1 MRCHVSDVQREDPGT
16 RNHFKGL
23 PFLHGGVTCESCHGD
38 TSQHVS
44 SSGKTL
50 VINPSKLDAE
60 RRDSVCISCHLEGD
74 TRIEHAGRSVDDYKP
89 GERIADYLSYFVYAD
104 DGMVSR
110 GVSEVEE
117 FGLSKCKRAS
127 GDTMSCM
134 SCHDPHYSPPPTEQ
148 AAFYRK
154 KCLACHADPKYA
166 TTHFNMNPDCT
177 SCHMPKGKVEKVPHI
192 AWTDHR
198 IRQNP
203 DQFGGGDSS
212 TARELAPLLSEK
224 ANPRDLALAYYDLV
238 LGGNASEKD
247 RAWALLLASR
257 NSFPND
263 LPVLN
268 ALGYLA
274 QLRGNDSQ
282 AMDLYRE
289 VLKLDPIDLTA
300 TNNLAI
306 LLARSGQLKDA
317 QALWKKTFDLNE
329 DVDEPGINLAL
340 VECMLGEKDGAQQ
353 VLQRV
358 LRYSPDQPIARR
370 TLKAIQSGQESCAT
384 R

>member
-1 MRCHVSDVQREDPGT
+1 
-16 RNHFKGL
+16 
-23 PFLHGGVTCESCHGD
+23 
-38 TSQHVS
+38 
-44 SSGKTL
+44 
-50 VINPSKLDAE
+50 
-60 RRDSVCISCHLEGD
+60 
-74 TRIEHAGRSVDDYKP
+74 
-89 GERIADYLSYFVYAD
+89 
-104 DGMVSR
+104 
-110 GVSEVEE
+110 
-117 FGLSKCKRAS
+117 
-127 GDTMSCM
+127 
-134 SCHDPHYSPPPTEQ
+134 
-148 AAFYRK
+148 
-154 KCLACHADPKYA
+154 
-166 TTHFNMNPDCT
+166 
-177 SCHMPKGKVEKVPHI
+177 MPKGKVEKVPHI

>member
-1 MRCHVSDVQREDPGT
+1 
-16 RNHFKGL
+16 
-23 PFLHGGVTCESCHGD
+23 
-38 TSQHVS
+38 
-44 SSGKTL
+44 
-50 VINPSKLDAE
+50 
-60 RRDSVCISCHLEGD
+60 
-74 TRIEHAGRSVDDYKP
+74 
-89 GERIADYLSYFVYAD
+89 
-104 DGMVSR
+104 
-110 GVSEVEE
+110 
-117 FGLSKCKRAS
+117 
-127 GDTMSCM
+127 
-134 SCHDPHYSPPPTEQ
+134 
-148 AAFYRK
+148 
-154 KCLACHADPKYA
+154 
-166 TTHFNMNPDCT
+166 MNQDCT

-203 DQFGGGDSS
+203 DQFGATDSS
-212 TARELAPLLSEK
+212 SARELVSFSGQN

-238 LGGNASEKD
+238 LAGKASEKE
-247 RAWALLLASR
+247 RAWSLLLASR

-274 QLRGNDSQ
+274 QLRGNNSQ

-306 LLARSGQLKDA
+306 LLAKSGQLKDA
-317 QALWKKTFDLNE
+317 QTLWKKTFDLNE

-340 VECMLGEKDGAQQ
+340 VECMLGDKDAARQ

-358 LRYSPDQPIARR
+358 LVYSPDQPIARR
-370 TLKAIQSGQESCAT
+370 KLRAIQSGQETCTAP
-384 R
+384 